1 MNISKRSI
9 KAVLNSL
16 DTTKNTLNI
25 MLTLEQKKEARE
37 DIKEQLKD
45 VETAIIEIERERGL
59 FKWQKRS
66 KKC

>member
-37 DIKEQLKD
+37 DIKEKLKD

-59 FKWQKRS
+59 FK
-66 KKC
+66 

>member
-9 KAVLNSL
+9 KVVLDSL
-16 DTTKNTLNI
+16 DTTKNTLNV
-25 MLTLEQKKEARE
+25 MLTLEQRKEAKE

-59 FKWQKRS
+59 FK
-66 KKC
+66 